1 MELPITSHNS
11 NKDTLVMSQEK
22 DRILKNT
29 KKAKQI
35 KILSSVMTQMVLIQ
49 ITRMIIIKN
58 KEITKGVSL
67 CIRDSLIFT

>member
-1 MELPITSHNS
+1 
-11 NKDTLVMSQEK
+11 MSQEK

-67 CIRDSLIFT
+67 CIRDSLIFTWEIL